1 MIELGVSWATLAVKT
16 ATIGFV
22 HCPRLADSMVLT
34 MQLVVL
40 EVDTGFPIDLMV
52 VQSAS
57 LGIDLVVFY
66 LVQLTPEDTLLLLD
80 TFVILS
86 AVVLVVSV
94 GLVLLLLTWKFP
106 L

>member
-1 MIELGVSWATLAVKT
+1 MLWATLAVKT

-40 EVDTGFPIDLMV
+40 EVDTGFPVDLMV

-57 LGIDLVVFY
+57 LGIELAVFY
-66 LVQLTPEDTLLLLD
+66 LVQLTPEGTLFLLD
-80 TFVILS
+80 TLVILS
-86 AVVLVVSV
+86 AVVLVVSI